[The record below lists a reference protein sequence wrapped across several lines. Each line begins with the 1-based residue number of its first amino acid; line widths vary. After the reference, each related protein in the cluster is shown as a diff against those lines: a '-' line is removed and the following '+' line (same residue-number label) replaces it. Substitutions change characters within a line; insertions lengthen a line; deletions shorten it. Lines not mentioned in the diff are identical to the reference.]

1 MDVFLKDIFF
11 IVVQS
16 LYIVKIQLV
25 NFMEYIENVDIDGQF
40 VKGNVYLE
48 IDDEG
53 DFVLDLKNLFMK
65 DINFNVIFV
74 SFNFKDYWEVKK
86 VKKSVLKEEEYN
98 VNKCFYFM

>member
-65 DINFNVIFV
+65 DINFNVRFV
-74 SFNFKDYWEVKK
+74 SFNFKDYLEVKK
-86 VKKSVLKEEEYN
+86 VRKSILKEE
-98 VNKCFYFM
+98 